1 MKIYMGPYRSRLMSN
16 IHTNYMQRKYGYVWD
31 KSNTKFELFLEKTED
46 TIQWIYNNT
55 INLYLD
61 KREPQKKTIRIDN
74 YDVWDMSQTLAE
86 IIHPMLVKLQGQK
99 HGSPWVDDADVPEKL
114 KSTSAPKPKN
124 VNDLDDNHHKRWDW
138 VINEMIFAFDL
149 SRRDWTMDYY
159 DFEKLDKDD
168 PEYKKHFAGMK
179 VSLIREDDRKEV
191 QSRIENGRRLF
202 AKYYENLW
210 D

>member
-1 MKIYMGPYRSRLMSN
+1 MKIYMGPYRSRLVSN
-16 IHTNYMQRKYGYVWD
+16 IHTNYMKKKYGRSWD
-31 KSNTKFELFLEKTED
+31 ESNTKFELFLEKTED
-46 TIQWIYNNT
+46 TLQWIYNNT

-61 KREPQKKTIRIDN
+61 NCEPQKKTIRIDN

-99 HGSPWVDDADVPEKL
+99 HGSPWVDDEDVPEKL

-159 DFEKLDKDD
+159 SFEQLDESD
-168 PEYKKHFAGMK
+168 PEYRNYLLGMK
-179 VSLIREDDRKEV
+179 MDFVKADDRREV
-191 QSRIENGRRLF
+191 QARIVNGRRLF

>member
-1 MKIYMGPYRSRLMSN
+1 MGPYRSRWVSN
-16 IHTNYMQRKYGYVWD
+16 IHTNYMERKYGAYWD
-31 KSNTKFELFLEKTED
+31 ESNTKFELFLEKTGD

-61 KREPQKKTIRIDN
+61 SREPQKKTIRIDN
-74 YDVWDMSQTLAE
+74 YDVWGMDQTLAE

-114 KSTSAPKPKN
+114 KSTSAPKPKS
-124 VNDLDDNHHKRWDW
+124 VNDVDDNHHKRWEW

-159 DFEKLDKDD
+159 DFEKLDKDH
-168 PEYKKHFAGMK
+168 PEYDDHLFGMK
-179 VSLIREDDRKEV
+179 MDFVKVDDRREV
-191 QSRIENGRRLF
+191 QARIVNGRRLF

>member
-1 MKIYMGPYRSRLMSN
+1 MKIYMGPYRSRWESN
-16 IHTNYMQRKYGYVWD
+16 IHRRYMEKKYDYIYNENTN
-31 KSNTKFELFLEKTED
+31 KFEAFLEKTED
-46 TIQWIYNNT
+46 ALQWIYNNT

-74 YDVWDMSQTLAE
+74 YDVWSMDQTLAE
-86 IIHPMLVKLQGQK
+86 IIHPMLVTLQKQK
-99 HGSPWVDDADVPEKL
+99 HGSPWADDADVPEKL

-138 VINEMIFAFDL
+138 VLNEMIFAFDL

-159 DFEKLDKDD
+159 SFEKLDKDD
-168 PEYKKHFAGMK
+168 PEYDNHLFGMK
-179 VSLIREDDRKEV
+179 MDFVKVDDRKEV
-191 QSRIENGRRLF
+191 QARIVNGRRLF